1 MGQGE
6 AGELKMD
13 AYSEVMMRLSNARL
27 ADLCREAQRD
37 RLAAP
42 LVSRRR
48 RSKRVAEVTELPV
61 PDAVDK
67 RLRRSA

>member
-1 MGQGE
+1 
-6 AGELKMD
+6 MD

-42 LVSRRR
+42 LMSRRR
-48 RSKRVAEVTELPV
+48 RSKPVAEVTELPV
-61 PDAVDK
+61 ADV
-67 RLRRSA
+67 SAATA

>member
-1 MGQGE
+1 MGATE
-6 AGELKMD
+6 AGELEMD
-13 AYSEVMMRLSNARL
+13 AYSEVMMRLSDARL

-42 LVSRRR
+42 LVGRRR
-48 RSKRVAEVTELPV
+48 RSKPVAEVTDLPAS
-61 PDAVDK
+61 DR